1 MLERDLWEEILK
13 SASDTDNYCN
23 KCGEELDENSD
34 KYIDETGNF
43 ICEECHNNSNI

>member
-23 KCGEELDENSD
+23 KCGEELDDSD